1 MKTEKILVF
10 NFKKMLTTSPS
21 KLLLI
26 MQPDFDTSSNLAAF
40 IDENVIGK
48 QHDFIKALLEREK
61 LLTVITML
69 QQNNCTAL
77 KLCNE

>member
-1 MKTEKILVF
+1 
-10 NFKKMLTTSPS
+10 
-21 KLLLI
+21 

-69 QQNNCTAL
+69 QKNNCTAL